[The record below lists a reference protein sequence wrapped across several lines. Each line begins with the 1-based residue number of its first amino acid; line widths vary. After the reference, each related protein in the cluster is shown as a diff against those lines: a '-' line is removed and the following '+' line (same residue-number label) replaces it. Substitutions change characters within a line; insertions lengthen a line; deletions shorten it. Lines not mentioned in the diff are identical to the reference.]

1 MGFLSYAGRMDGRL
15 LVVED
20 DPQVRAMLVRS
31 LGYEGFEVDSAEDV
45 AGARGAVQR
54 DRPDLILL
62 DLMLPDG
69 DGMEICNELRAAGDR
84 VPIIMVTARDTVS
97 ERIIGLESGA
107 DDYIVKPFSTSE
119 LVARVRSLL
128 RRIRAKPADGPL
140 SISDVT
146 VNVATREATRG
157 GDLIELT
164 RREFD
169 LLATLV
175 EYAGTVLTRDQ
186 LLTDAWGYRN
196 PVETNAVDVYVGYL
210 RRKLEVDGRPRLL
223 HTVRGV
229 GYVFREP
236 RA

>member
-1 MGFLSYAGRMDGRL
+1 MDGRL

-31 LGYEGFEVDSAEDV
+31 LGYEGFDVDSVEDV
-45 AGARGAVQR
+45 AGARGAVKR
-54 DRPDLILL
+54 ERPDLILL

-69 DGMEICNELRAAGDR
+69 DGMEVCSELRAAGDR
-84 VPIIMVTARDTVS
+84 VPIIMVTARDTVG
-97 ERIIGLESGA
+97 ERIVGLESGA

-128 RRIRAKPADGPL
+128 RRIRSTPADGPMTF
-140 SISDVT
+140 SDIAID
-146 VNVATREATRG
+146 VATREATRG
-157 GDLIELT
+157 GDPIELT

-175 EYAGTVLTRDQ
+175 EHAGTVLSRDR

-210 RRKLEVDGRPRLL
+210 RRKLEESGRPRLL

-229 GYVFREP
+229 GYVLREP